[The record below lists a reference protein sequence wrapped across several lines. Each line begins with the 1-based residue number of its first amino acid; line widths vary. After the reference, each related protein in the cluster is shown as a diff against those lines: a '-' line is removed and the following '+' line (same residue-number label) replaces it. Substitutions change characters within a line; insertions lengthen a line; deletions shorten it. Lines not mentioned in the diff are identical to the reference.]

1 MECTSEFIFVKVR
14 LLTAPGA
21 GSLKEELR
29 FISGGQAYTA
39 VGLPGS
45 SGEAFPVV
53 GDVWHSS
60 FVNVGKEIHTH
71 TLSLWSFTYTSLK
84 ILLLN
89 SLPSPFFYSSL
100 Q

>member
-45 SGEAFPVV
+45 SGEAFPIV

-71 TLSLWSFTYTSLK
+71 TLSLCHGLSLT
-84 ILLLN
+84 LV
-89 SLPSPFFYSSL
+89 
-100 Q
+100 